1 VSLEPELAME
11 IGEWTLTEKGFSMDR
26 LAQAESV
33 FALSNGHIGVRG
45 NLDEGEPHALPG
57 TYLNAFYEARPLP
70 YAEAGYGYPE
80 AGQTVVNV
88 TNGKIIRLLVDDE
101 LFDLRYGQ
109 VLFHERELDLRDG
122 VLRRITE
129 WSSPGHKRV
138 RVTSTRLVSLVER
151 AVLAIDYTVEAVDS
165 PVRIVLQSE
174 LVTNEQLPTQSA
186 DPRVAAVLERPLVS
200 LHAEGHGHS
209 VLLSH
214 RTKAS
219 GLSMACFMDH
229 QVEAPGRVE
238 FRNESSEDLGR
249 VTYITALEPG
259 QKMRI
264 VKFVGYGWSTE
275 RSGPALRDQV
285 AGAVA
290 AAWYSGWDGLL
301 AEQRNYLDRWWER
314 ADIQVTGDPKLQH
327 ALRFSLFHLLQASA
341 RAETRAIPAKG
352 LTGPGYDGHAF
363 WDTETFVLPVLT
375 YTIPEAAADALR
387 WRNSILPQA
396 RERAEQLGLP
406 GVAFPWRTI
415 AGAECSAY
423 WPAGTAAFHVNADI
437 ADAVVRYVAATG
449 DQAFLEQTGV
459 ELLAGTARLWVAL
472 GYFADNGEFRIDGV
486 TGPDEYSAL
495 ADNNVYTNLMA
506 ARNLLAAADAVEAYP
521 SRVDGIEPDELLAWR
536 SAAGSMRIPWD
547 NRLGVHPQS
556 DGFTDHELWDF
567 ENTGPDRYP
576 LLLHYPYFKLYRR
589 QVVKQADLVLALYKC
604 GDEFTEEQKAADFAY
619 YEQFTVRDS
628 SLSANTQAILAAECG
643 HLDLAYDYL
652 AEAALMDL
660 DDLEHNTRDGLH
672 LASLAGGWLAAVSGF
687 GGMRDYGGQ
696 LSFIPRLVPELG
708 RLTFNLTYRG
718 THLRVQVTPVEAT
731 YTCVSGNPISLVHH
745 GKTVVVSEGEPLTL
759 PIPPP
764 SERPEPTQPLGR
776 RPPRRAAQIALETP
790 AFGSPVLSP
799 KASDGVTSR
808 PVGVRRA

>member
-1 VSLEPELAME
+1 MTLEAEIAME
-11 IGEWTLTEKGFSMDR
+11 IGDWTLTEKGFSLDR

-33 FALSNGHIGVRG
+33 FSLSNGHIGLRG

-57 TYLNAFYEARPLP
+57 TYLNSFYESRPLP

-80 AGQTVVNV
+80 DGQTVVNV

-101 LFDLRYGQ
+101 LFDLRYGE
-109 VLFHERELDLRDG
+109 VLFHERELDFRAG
-122 VLRRITE
+122 VLRRETV
-129 WSSPGHKRV
+129 WRSPGHKTV

-151 AVLAIDYTVEAVDS
+151 AVVAIEYTVEAVDS
-165 PVRIVLQSE
+165 AARIVVQSE
-174 LVTNEQLPTQSA
+174 LVTNEQLPAQSA
-186 DPRVAAVLERPLVS
+186 DPRVAAVLERPLQS
-200 LHAEGHGHS
+200 MHREGHGHS
-209 VLLSH
+209 ALLSH
-214 RTKAS
+214 CTKAS
-219 GLSMACFMDH
+219 GLSMAAFMDH

-238 FRNESSEDLGR
+238 FRNESFEDLGR
-249 VTYITALEPG
+249 VTYITALEAG
-259 QKMRI
+259 QKLRI
-264 VKFVGYGWSTE
+264 VKFVGYGWSGE

-301 AEQRNYLDRWWER
+301 AEQRAYLDEFWEH
-314 ADIQVTGDPKLQH
+314 ADVQIKGDVKLQH

-363 WDTETFVLPVLT
+363 WDSETYVLPVLT
-375 YTIPEAAADALR
+375 YTIPQAAADALR
-387 WRNSILPQA
+387 WRHSILPQA
-396 RERAEQLGLP
+396 RQRAEQLGLA

-423 WPAGTAAFHVNADI
+423 WPAGTAAFHVGADI

-449 DQAFLEQTGV
+449 DQHFLEDIGV
-459 ELLAGTARLWVAL
+459 DLLVGTARMWVSL

-486 TGPDEYSAL
+486 TGPDEYSAI

-521 SRVDGIEPDELLAWR
+521 AKVDGIEPDELANWR
-536 SAAGSMRIPWD
+536 AAAVAMRIPWD
-547 NRLGVHPQS
+547 ARLGVHPQS
-556 DGFTDHELWDF
+556 DGFTDHEVWDF
-567 ENTGPDRYP
+567 DACGPEQYP
-576 LLLHYPYFKLYRR
+576 LLLHFPYFKLYRR

-604 GDEFTEEQKAADFAY
+604 GDEFTDEQKAADFAY

-628 SLSANTQAILAAECG
+628 SLSASTQAILAAEVG

-672 LASLAGGWLAAVSGF
+672 LASLAGGWLAAVGGF
-687 GGMRDYGGQ
+687 GGMRDDGGR
-696 LSFIPRLVPELG
+696 LSFIPRLTPELG
-708 RLTFNLTYRG
+708 QLTFNVMWRG
-718 THLRVQVTPVEAT
+718 SHLRVEVTPEEAT
-731 YTCVSGNPISLVHH
+731 YTCVHGEPVPFLHH
-745 GKTVVVSEGEPLTL
+745 GKSVVVSAGMPVTL
-759 PIPPP
+759 PIPEAPV
-764 SERPEPTQPLGR
+764 RPEPTQPLGR
-776 RPPRRAAQIALETP
+776 RPARRAAQVP
-790 AFGSPVLSP
+790 ADTVSFG
-799 KASDGVTSR
+799 D
-808 PVGVRRA
+808 

>member
-1 VSLEPELAME
+1 MTLEPEMAME
-11 IGEWTLTEKGFSMDR
+11 IGDWTLTEKGFSLDR

-33 FALSNGHIGVRG
+33 FSLSNGHIGLRG

-57 TYLNAFYEARPLP
+57 TYLNSFYESRPLP

-80 AGQTVVNV
+80 DGQTVVNV

-101 LFDLRYGQ
+101 LFDLRYGE
-109 VLFHERELDLRDG
+109 VLFHERELDFRAG
-122 VLRRITE
+122 VLRRETV
-129 WSSPGHKRV
+129 WRSPGHKTV

-151 AVLAIDYTVEAVDS
+151 AVVAIEYTVEAIDS
-165 PVRIVLQSE
+165 ATRIVVQSE
-174 LVTNEQLPTQSA
+174 LVTNEQLPAQSA
-186 DPRVAAVLERPLVS
+186 DPRVAAVLERPLAGM
-200 LHAEGHGHS
+200 HREGHGHS
-209 VLLSH
+209 ALLAHS
-214 RTKAS
+214 TKAS
-219 GLSMACFMDH
+219 GLSMAAFMDH

-238 FRNESSEDLGR
+238 FRNEMFDDLGR
-249 VTYITALEPG
+249 VTYITALDAG
-259 QKMRI
+259 QKLRI
-264 VKFVGYGWSTE
+264 VKFIGYGWSAE

-301 AEQRNYLDRWWER
+301 AEQRGFLDDFWEC
-314 ADIQVTGDPKLQH
+314 ADVQIEGDFKLQH
-327 ALRFSLFHLLQASA
+327 ALRFSLFHLVQASA

-363 WDTETFVLPVLT
+363 WDSETYVLPVLT

-387 WRNSILPQA
+387 WRHSILPQA
-396 RERAEQLGLP
+396 RQRAEQLGLA

-423 WPAGTAAFHVNADI
+423 WPAGTAAFHVGADI

-449 DQAFLEQTGV
+449 DDHFLEDIGV
-459 ELLAGTARLWVAL
+459 DLLVGTARMWVSL

-486 TGPDEYSAL
+486 TGPDEYSAI

-521 SRVDGIEPDELLAWR
+521 AQVDGIEPEELAQWR
-536 SAAGSMRIPWD
+536 QAAGSMRIPWD
-547 NRLGVHPQS
+547 PRLGVHPQS
-556 DGFTDHELWDF
+556 DGFTDHEKWDF
-567 ENTGPDRYP
+567 DACGPEQYP
-576 LLLHYPYFKLYRR
+576 LLLHFPYFKLYRR

-604 GDEFTEEQKAADFAY
+604 GDEFTDEQKAADFAY

-628 SLSANTQAILAAECG
+628 SLSASTQAILAAECG

-672 LASLAGGWLAAVSGF
+672 LASLAGGWLAAVGGF
-687 GGMRDYGGQ
+687 GGMRDDAGRLAFG
-696 LSFIPRLVPELG
+696 PRLTPELG
-708 RLTFNLTYRG
+708 KLTFNIKWRG
-718 THLRVQVTPVEAT
+718 SHLRVVVTPEEAT
-731 YTCVSGNPISLVHH
+731 YTCMHGDPVNLLHH
-745 GKTVVVSEGEPLTL
+745 GTPVVVDSDKPVTMSIPAA
-759 PIPPP
+759 PI
-764 SERPEPTQPLGR
+764 RPEPTQPVGR
-776 RPPRRAAQIALETP
+776 RPARRAPQVP
-790 AFGSPVLSP
+790 ADTVSFG
-799 KASDGVTSR
+799 D
-808 PVGVRRA
+808 

>member
-1 VSLEPELAME
+1 MTLEPEMAME
-11 IGEWTLTEKGFSMDR
+11 IGDWTLTEKGFSLDR

-33 FALSNGHIGVRG
+33 FSLSNGHIGLRG

-57 TYLNAFYEARPLP
+57 TYLNSFYESRPLP

-80 AGQTVVNV
+80 DGQTVVNV

-101 LFDLRYGQ
+101 LFDLRYGE
-109 VLFHERELDLRDG
+109 VLFHERELDFRAG
-122 VLRRITE
+122 VLRRETV
-129 WSSPGHKRV
+129 WRSPGHKTV

-151 AVLAIDYTVEAVDS
+151 AVVAIEYTVEAIDS
-165 PVRIVLQSE
+165 ATRIVVQSE
-174 LVTNEQLPTQSA
+174 LVTNEQLPAQSA
-186 DPRVAAVLERPLVS
+186 DPRVASVLERPLEGT
-200 LHAEGHGHS
+200 HREGHGHS
-209 VLLSH
+209 ALLAHS
-214 RTKAS
+214 TKAS
-219 GLSMACFMDH
+219 GLSMAAFMDH

-238 FRNESSEDLGR
+238 FRNEMFDDLGR
-249 VTYITALEPG
+249 VTYITALDAG
-259 QKMRI
+259 QKLRI
-264 VKFVGYGWSTE
+264 VKFIGYGWSAE

-301 AEQRNYLDRWWER
+301 AEQRGFLDDFWES
-314 ADIQVTGDPKLQH
+314 ADVQIEGDFKLQH

-363 WDTETFVLPVLT
+363 WDSETYVLPVLT
-375 YTIPEAAADALR
+375 YTIPEAAGDALR
-387 WRNSILPQA
+387 WRHSILPQA
-396 RERAEQLGLP
+396 RQRAEQLGLA

-423 WPAGTAAFHVNADI
+423 WPAGTAAFHVGADI

-449 DQAFLEQTGV
+449 DAHFLEDIGV
-459 ELLAGTARLWVAL
+459 DLLVGTARMWVSL

-486 TGPDEYSAL
+486 TGPDEYSAI

-521 SRVDGIEPDELLAWR
+521 AQVDGIEPEELAQWR
-536 SAAGSMRIPWD
+536 QAAGSMRIPWD
-547 NRLGVHPQS
+547 PRLGVHPQS
-556 DGFTDHELWDF
+556 DGFTDHEVWDF
-567 ENTGPDRYP
+567 DACGPEQYP
-576 LLLHYPYFKLYRR
+576 LLLHFPYFKLYRR

-604 GDEFTEEQKAADFAY
+604 GDEFTDEQKAADFAY

-628 SLSANTQAILAAECG
+628 SLSASTQAILAAECG

-672 LASLAGGWLAAVSGF
+672 LASLAGGWLAAVGGF
-687 GGMRDYGGQ
+687 GGMRDDEGRLAFG
-696 LSFIPRLVPELG
+696 PRLTPQLG
-708 RLTFNLTYRG
+708 KLTFNIKWRG
-718 THLRVQVTPVEAT
+718 SHLRVAVTPEEAT
-731 YTCVSGNPISLVHH
+731 YTCMHGDPVNLLHH
-745 GKTVVVSEGEPLTL
+745 GTPVVVDSDKSVTL
-759 PIPPP
+759 PIPAAPI
-764 SERPEPTQPLGR
+764 RPEPTQPVGR
-776 RPPRRAAQIALETP
+776 RPARRAAQVPVDTVS
-790 AFGSPVLSP
+790 FG
-799 KASDGVTSR
+799 D
-808 PVGVRRA
+808 